1 MSLSPEQADAAS
13 NGHDETGG
21 HDGRKGYL
29 TGSILSVVLT
39 VIPFWLVMSG
49 AVHDVQTVAFLI
61 FGFALVQIVVHVV
74 FFLHL
79 DTRSEG
85 GWTLL
90 AFLFTTVIV
99 FLTIGGSIWVMYH
112 LNANM
117 MPMPGN
123 GVGNMSSMAPGSEP

>member
-1 MSLSPEQADAAS
+1 MSASPQRADAAHHDHGATS
-13 NGHDETGG
+13 GHGS
-21 HDGRKGYL
+21 RKGFV

-39 VIPFWLVMSG
+39 AIPFWLVMSG
-49 AVHDVQTVAFLI
+49 ALHDIQTTAFLI
-61 FGFALVQIVVHVV
+61 FGLALVQIVVHVV

-90 AFLFTTVIV
+90 AFLFTMVIV
-99 FLTIGGSIWVMYH
+99 VLTIGGSIWVMYH

-123 GVGNMSSMAPGSEP
+123 GVGNMSGVG